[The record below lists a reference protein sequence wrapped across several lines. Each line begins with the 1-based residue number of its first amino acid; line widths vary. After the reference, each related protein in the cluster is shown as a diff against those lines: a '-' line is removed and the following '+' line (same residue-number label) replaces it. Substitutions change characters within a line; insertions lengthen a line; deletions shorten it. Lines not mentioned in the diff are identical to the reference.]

1 MPNEVLTR
9 KQQLERRKI
18 ELYQAPA
25 YTNKAD
31 PLHKSYVAE
40 MENIRRELAKEG
52 A

>member
-1 MPNEVLTR
+1 MASEFLTN
-9 KQQLERRKI
+9 KQKLERRKI
-18 ELYQAPA
+18 EIYQTPA
-25 YTNKAD
+25 YADKAN